1 MKKIKTLFAVGF
13 LAVLTSC
20 GTTKDVATKDSTAI
34 KQESNRGRS
43 NQGDTSGRTKTTNSP
58 QMSSEKTADSTDTV
72 ENNDAL
78 DTARLQ
84 EMYSSL
90 NMDENQIKRFES
102 DWGRSTSVWK
112 RSNRNKSMNNFEKV
126 EYQDRILKNI
136 LDESQFE
143 AYQEWARE
151 NPMTD

>member
-1 MKKIKTLFAVGF
+1 MKNLKTLMAVGF
-13 LAVLTSC
+13 LAVLTTC
-20 GTTKDVATKDSTAI
+20 GTTKEVPDVDNTATK
-34 KQESNRGRS
+34 QETNRGRS
-43 NQGDTSGRTKTTNSP
+43 NQENSAKRTKTTNSP
-58 QMSSEKTADSTDTV
+58 QMSSEKTAASTDTV

-90 NMDENQIKRFES
+90 NMDETQIKRFES